1 MIKNKSWLRTFLRY
15 IVPLG
20 TICLLAFCS
29 IVTLP
34 TSKAATYNAAIDV
47 NTTYQTLE
55 GFGAST
61 AWYTNFLV
69 DHPHKAEIYELI
81 FNGLGLDI
89 IRFRNTYGN
98 REGAS
103 FAPDEPEIVQEAARS
118 LGHPIKVLISSWT
131 PPSNLKVNGVLNGGT
146 LVKVNNNFDYAGF
159 ADYWYN
165 SINAYINKGITPD
178 YISIQNE
185 PDYENTGWETCIFK
199 ATEDSNYPGYGK
211 ALDAV
216 YNRIQSLPTKPK
228 ILGPEVTGL
237 GSNLVQNYCT
247 NMNLSQV
254 YGICHHLYNGGDPNN
269 PDSFNSNLQNV
280 ARSYYPDKPLFQ
292 TEYDQGTPFTTG
304 QLIINSLVHENVSGY
319 FFWDLIW
326 ANEQRPLVALENP
339 YDTNGWTTTK
349 GYIVSDFYYV
359 FKHFCKYTDP
369 GYQRVAITTDNSN
382 IKSVAFI
389 APDKKQLTVILLN
402 NSSSQ
407 NSVELNLNGYP
418 VASSAIY
425 RTVPGGSEKFSN
437 VGALGANNIL
447 TLPAQSIAT
456 VVISSSGSIPTPTPT
471 ATGTPTPT
479 PTPTPTVTP
488 TPTSETGCAVSYVIQ
503 NDWGSGATINVTIKN
518 NGNQDING
526 WTLNWTFPGNQQ
538 ITNLWCGDHSQSGA
552 TVTVKNLSYNST
564 IPANGRT
571 VNFGFN
577 ISYSGA
583 NTPPNNFTVNGISSP
598 TY

>member
-1 MIKNKSWLRTFLRY
+1 MFKRKNRFRSFLQY
-15 IVPLG
+15 IIPIG
-20 TICLLAFCS
+20 TICLLTICS
-29 IVTLP
+29 LLTP
-34 TSKAATYNAAIDV
+34 PSEAATYTATINV

-55 GFGAST
+55 GFGAAT
-61 AWYTNFLV
+61 AWYTNYLV
-69 DHPHKAEIYELI
+69 NHPNKAEIYELI

-89 IRFRNTYGN
+89 IRFRNTYGSRDN
-98 REGAS
+98 AS
-103 FAPDEPEIVQEAARS
+103 FAPDEPEIVQAAAQS

-146 LVKVNNNFDYAGF
+146 LIKVNNAFDYSGF

-165 SINAYINKGITPD
+165 SIIAYINKGITPD

-199 ATEDSNYPGYGK
+199 STEDSNYPGYGK

-216 YNRIQSLPTKPK
+216 YNRIQSLSTLPK

-237 GSNLVQNYCT
+237 GSNLVQNYCA

-254 YGICHHLYNGGDPNN
+254 YGICHHLYNGGDANN
-269 PDSFNSNLQNV
+269 PDSFNSNMQSV
-280 ARSYYPDKPLFQ
+280 ASAYYPSKPLFQ

-304 QLIINSLVHENVSGY
+304 QLIINSLVNENVSGY

-339 YDTNGWTTTK
+339 NNTSGWTTAK
-349 GYIVSDFYYV
+349 GYIISDFYYV
-359 FKHFCKYTDP
+359 FKHFSKYTDP
-369 GYQRVAITTDNSN
+369 GYRRVASGTDNSN

-389 APDKKQLTVILLN
+389 SPDQKQLTVVLMN

-407 NSVELNLNGYP
+407 NSVALNLNGYT

-425 RTVPGGSEKFSN
+425 RSIPGGSEKFSN
-437 VGALGANNIL
+437 VGALGTDNTV

-456 VVISSSGSIPTPTPT
+456 VVINSSGSATPTPTPT
-471 ATGTPTPT
+471 STVTPTPT
-479 PTPTPTVTP
+479 PTPTPTIG
-488 TPTSETGCAVSYVIQ
+488 TGCAVSYVNQ
-503 NDWGSGATINVTIKN
+503 NDWGNGATINVTIKN
-518 NGNQDING
+518 NGSSAING
-526 WTLNWTFPGNQQ
+526 WTLNWTFPGNQK
-538 ITNLWCGDHSQSGA
+538 ITNLWNGSYTQNGA
-552 TVTVKNLSYNST
+552 TVTVQNLSYNGT
-564 IPANGRT
+564 IPANGGT

-577 ISYSGA
+577 ISYTGS
-583 NTPPNNFTVNGISSP
+583 NTSPVNFALNGNPCS